1 MKTIEKKYY
10 VCDICGKPAQNPEK
24 ANACQEMHRDVS
36 EGNVASHYRK
46 GKAYPKSIVI
56 SFEDGSKAEYVYNY
70 STDANGKTVAFD
82 A

>member
-10 VCDICGKPAQNPEK
+10 VCDICGKTAQNPEK

>member
-10 VCDICGKPAQNPEK
+10 VCDICGKTAQNPEK
-24 ANACQEMHRDVS
+24 VNACQEMHRDVS
-36 EGNVASHYRK
+36 DGTVAAHYRK

-56 SFEDGSKAEYVYNY
+56 SFEDGSQVEYYYNC
-70 STDANGKTVAFD
+70 STDANGKTVTFD

>member
-10 VCDICGKPAQNPEK
+10 VCDICGKTAQNPEK

-36 EGNVASHYRK
+36 EGNVAAHYRK

-56 SFEDGSKAEYVYNY
+56 SFEDGAKAEYVYNY

>member
-10 VCDICGKPAQNPEK
+10 VCDICGKTAQNPEK
-24 ANACQEMHRDVS
+24 VNACQEMHRDVS

-56 SFEDGSKAEYVYNY
+56 SFEDGSEAEYVYNY